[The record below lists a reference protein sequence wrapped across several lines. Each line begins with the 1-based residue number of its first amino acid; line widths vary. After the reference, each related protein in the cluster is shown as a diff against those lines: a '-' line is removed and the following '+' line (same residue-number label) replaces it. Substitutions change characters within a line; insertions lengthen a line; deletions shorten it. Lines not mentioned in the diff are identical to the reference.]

1 MSADRPRKGTLLA
14 AASSE
19 PGPTMSRGLRPGRRL
34 RTIAWLVSAAAAA
47 LAAFAG
53 LALAGTLATVGAG
66 SVEAADLVT
75 MDWPRWV
82 HNLADLLQIATVVG
96 AAVWAAARWGRR
108 R

>member
-1 MSADRPRKGTLLA
+1 
-14 AASSE
+14 
-19 PGPTMSRGLRPGRRL
+19 MSRWLRAGRRR
-34 RTIAWLVSAAAAA
+34 RTIACLVSAAAAT
-47 LAAFAG
+47 LAALAG

-82 HNLADLLQIATVVG
+82 HNLADLLQITTVVG
-96 AAVWAAARWGRR
+96 AVAWAAARWGRR